1 MDTVDN
7 ILLYTE
13 NISKNFQGIKAVN
26 NVNFKI
32 YKNEIRALIGPN
44 GAGKTTTIKAIATLI
59 EATYGEIMLGETSV
73 LHQPEH
79 ARRMLGYMPD
89 FPPVYDDLRV
99 EEFCDLFAHAYGQSV
114 VERKEKVEK
123 ALAQTE
129 LTTKRRELCKSLSR
143 GMKQRALLAKTL
155 VHDPSV
161 MLLDEPGANLD
172 PKARIDMRK
181 LLRKLADEGKTIL
194 VSSHVLTEL
203 EDLCDEIGIM
213 RNGKMVVS
221 GSLEEITQSK
231 HTQRTLEI
239 ELLKSFP
246 ELPQWVEQ
254 HATLSGLKETNESK
268 THFQIIHSG
277 SREEVPEIL
286 SQIVGLGVEV
296 TSFTTRKSKVEDLF
310 LEIESGSS
318 SFDQDS

>member
-1 MDTVDN
+1 MIQVEDLKIHYGEFVAVDN
-7 ILLYTE
+7 L
-13 NISKNFQGIKAVN
+13 SFSVKKGSVFG
-26 NVNFKI
+26 
-32 YKNEIRALIGPN
+32 LIGPN

-59 EATYGEIMLGETSV
+59 EPTYGEIKLGDTSV
-73 LHQPEH
+73 LHEPEE
-79 ARRMLGYMPD
+79 ARSMLGYMPD

-99 EEFCDLFAHAYGQSV
+99 EEFCDLFAHAYGQSAT
-114 VERKEKVEK
+114 ERKEKVDL
-123 ALAQTE
+123 ALAQTD
-129 LTTKRRELCKSLSR
+129 LTDKRRDLCKSLSR

-172 PKARIDMRK
+172 PKARIDMRN
-181 LLRKLADEGKTIL
+181 LLRKLADQGKTIL

-213 RNGKMVVS
+213 RNGKMVVC

-277 SREEVPEIL
+277 SRKEVPEIL
-286 SQIVGLGVEV
+286 SQMIGLGVEV

>member
-1 MDTVDN
+1 MIQVEDLKIHYGEFVAVDN
-7 ILLYTE
+7 L
-13 NISKNFQGIKAVN
+13 SFSVKKGSVFG
-26 NVNFKI
+26 
-32 YKNEIRALIGPN
+32 LIGPN

-59 EATYGEIMLGETSV
+59 EPTYGEIKLGDTSV
-73 LHQPEH
+73 LHQPEE
-79 ARRMLGYMPD
+79 ARSMLGYMPD

-99 EEFCDLFAHAYGQSV
+99 EEFCDLFAHAYGQSAT
-114 VERKEKVEK
+114 ERKKKVDL
-123 ALAQTE
+123 ALAQTD
-129 LTTKRRELCKSLSR
+129 LTDKRKDLCKSLSR

-172 PKARIDMRK
+172 PKARIDMRN
-181 LLRKLADEGKTIL
+181 LLRKLADQGKTIL

-213 RNGKMVVS
+213 RNGKMVVC

-286 SQIVGLGVEV
+286 SQMIGLGVEV

>member
-1 MDTVDN
+1 MIQVEDLKIHYGEFVAVDN
-7 ILLYTE
+7 L
-13 NISKNFQGIKAVN
+13 SFSVKKGSVFG
-26 NVNFKI
+26 
-32 YKNEIRALIGPN
+32 LIGPN

-59 EATYGEIMLGETSV
+59 EPTYGEIKLGDTSV
-73 LHQPEH
+73 LHEPEE
-79 ARRMLGYMPD
+79 ARSMLGYMPD

-99 EEFCDLFAHAYGQSV
+99 EEFCDLFAHAYGQSAT
-114 VERKEKVEK
+114 ERKKKVDL
-123 ALAQTE
+123 ALAQTD
-129 LTTKRRELCKSLSR
+129 LTDKRKDLCKSLSR

-172 PKARIDMRK
+172 PKARIDMRN
-181 LLRKLADEGKTIL
+181 LLRKLADQGKTIL

-286 SQIVGLGVEV
+286 SQMIRLGVEV

>member
-1 MDTVDN
+1 MIQVQDLKIHYGEFVAVDN
-7 ILLYTE
+7 L
-13 NISKNFQGIKAVN
+13 SFSVKKGSVFG
-26 NVNFKI
+26 
-32 YKNEIRALIGPN
+32 LIGPN

-59 EATYGEIMLGETSV
+59 EPTYGEIKLGDTSV
-73 LHQPEH
+73 LHQPEE
-79 ARRMLGYMPD
+79 ARSMLGYMPD

-99 EEFCDLFAHAYGQSV
+99 DEFCDLFAHAYGQSAT
-114 VERKEKVEK
+114 ERKEKVDL
-123 ALAQTE
+123 ALAQTD
-129 LTTKRRELCKSLSR
+129 LTDKRRDLCKSLSR

-172 PKARIDMRK
+172 PKARIDMRN
-181 LLRKLADEGKTIL
+181 LLRKLADQGKTIL

-254 HATLSGLKETNESK
+254 YATLSGLKETNESK

-286 SQIVGLGVEV
+286 SQMVGLGVEV

>member
-1 MDTVDN
+1 MINVKDLKIHYGEFVAVDN
-7 ILLYTE
+7 LSFSVKPGTV
-13 NISKNFQGIKAVN
+13 FG
-26 NVNFKI
+26 
-32 YKNEIRALIGPN
+32 LIGPN

-59 EATYGEIMLGETSV
+59 EPTYGEIMLGETSV

-79 ARRMLGYMPD
+79 ARRVLGYMPD

-99 EEFCDLFAHAYGQSV
+99 EEFCDLFAHAYGQSI
-114 VERKEKVEK
+114 VERKERVEK

-129 LTTKRRELCKSLSR
+129 LTDKRRELCKSLSR

-172 PKARIDMRK
+172 PKARIDMRN

-203 EDLCDEIGIM
+203 QDLCDEIGIM
-213 RNGKMVVS
+213 RDGKMVVS
-221 GSLEEITQSK
+221 GSIEEITQRKNS
-231 HTQRTLEI
+231 TRTLEV
-239 ELLKSFP
+239 ELLETSPNFA
-246 ELPQWVEQ
+246 EWVNQWS
-254 HATLSGLKETNESK
+254 TLSELKQTQELKGQFEIT
-268 THFQIIHSG
+268 HSG
-277 SREEVPEIL
+277 DRKEIPEIL
-286 SQIVGLGVEV
+286 AQMIDDGLKV

-318 SFDQDS
+318 EFDQN

>member
-1 MDTVDN
+1 MIQVEDLKIHYGEFVAVDN
-7 ILLYTE
+7 L
-13 NISKNFQGIKAVN
+13 SFSVKKGSVFG
-26 NVNFKI
+26 
-32 YKNEIRALIGPN
+32 LIGPN

-59 EATYGEIMLGETSV
+59 EPTYGEIKLGDTSV
-73 LHQPEH
+73 LHQPEE
-79 ARRMLGYMPD
+79 ARSMLGYMPY

-99 EEFCDLFAHAYGQSV
+99 DEFCDLFAHAYGQSAT
-114 VERKEKVEK
+114 ERKKKVDL
-123 ALAQTE
+123 ALAQTD
-129 LTTKRRELCKSLSR
+129 LTDKRRHLCKSLSR

-155 VHDPSV
+155 VHNPLV

-172 PKARIDMRK
+172 PKARIDMRN
-181 LLRKLADEGKTIL
+181 LLRKLADQGKTIL

-213 RNGKMVVS
+213 RNGKMVVC

-286 SQIVGLGVEV
+286 SQMIGLGVEV

>member
-1 MDTVDN
+1 MIQVEDLKIHYGEFVAVDN
-7 ILLYTE
+7 L
-13 NISKNFQGIKAVN
+13 SFSVKKGSVFG
-26 NVNFKI
+26 
-32 YKNEIRALIGPN
+32 LIGPN

-59 EATYGEIMLGETSV
+59 EPTYGEIKLGDTSV
-73 LHQPEH
+73 LHQPEE
-79 ARRMLGYMPD
+79 ARSMLGYMPD

-99 EEFCDLFAHAYGQSV
+99 EEFCDLFAHAYGQSAT
-114 VERKEKVEK
+114 ERKEKVDL
-123 ALAQTE
+123 ALAQTD
-129 LTTKRRELCKSLSR
+129 LTDKRRDLCKSLSR

-172 PKARIDMRK
+172 PKARIDMRN
-181 LLRKLADEGKTIL
+181 LLRKLADQGKTIL

-213 RNGKMVVS
+213 RNGKMVVC

>member
-1 MDTVDN
+1 MIQVEDLKIHYGEFVAVDN
-7 ILLYTE
+7 L
-13 NISKNFQGIKAVN
+13 SFSVKKGSVFG
-26 NVNFKI
+26 
-32 YKNEIRALIGPN
+32 LIGPN

-59 EATYGEIMLGETSV
+59 EPTYGEIKLGDTSV
-73 LHQPEH
+73 LHQPEE
-79 ARRMLGYMPD
+79 ARSMLGYMPD

-99 EEFCDLFAHAYGQSV
+99 EEFCDLFAHAYGQSAT
-114 VERKEKVEK
+114 ERKEKVDL
-123 ALAQTE
+123 ALAQTD
-129 LTTKRRELCKSLSR
+129 LADKRRDLCKSLSR

-172 PKARIDMRK
+172 PKARIDMRN
-181 LLRKLADEGKTIL
+181 LLRKLADQGKTIL

-213 RNGKMVVS
+213 RNGKMVVC

-286 SQIVGLGVEV
+286 SQMVGLGVEV

>member
-1 MDTVDN
+1 MIQVEDLKIHYGEFVAVDN
-7 ILLYTE
+7 L
-13 NISKNFQGIKAVN
+13 SFSVKKGSVFG
-26 NVNFKI
+26 
-32 YKNEIRALIGPN
+32 LIGPN

-59 EATYGEIMLGETSV
+59 EPTYGEIKLGDTSV
-73 LHQPEH
+73 LHEPEE
-79 ARRMLGYMPD
+79 ARSMLGYMPD

-99 EEFCDLFAHAYGQSV
+99 EEFCDLFAHAYGQSAS
-114 VERKEKVEK
+114 ERKEKVDL
-123 ALAQTE
+123 ALAQTD
-129 LTTKRRELCKSLSR
+129 LTDKRKDLCKSLSR

-172 PKARIDMRK
+172 PKARIDMRN
-181 LLRKLADEGKTIL
+181 LLRKLADQGKTIL

-286 SQIVGLGVEV
+286 SHMVGLGVEV

>member
-1 MDTVDN
+1 MIQVEDLKIHYGEFVAVDN
-7 ILLYTE
+7 L
-13 NISKNFQGIKAVN
+13 SFSVKKGSVFG
-26 NVNFKI
+26 
-32 YKNEIRALIGPN
+32 LIGPN

-59 EATYGEIMLGETSV
+59 EPTYGEIKLGDTSV
-73 LHQPEH
+73 LHEPEE
-79 ARRMLGYMPD
+79 ARSMLGYMPD

-99 EEFCDLFAHAYGQSV
+99 DEFCDLFAHAYGQSAT
-114 VERKEKVEK
+114 ERKEKVDL
-123 ALAQTE
+123 ALAQTD
-129 LTTKRRELCKSLSR
+129 LTDKRRDLCKSLSR
-143 GMKQRALLAKTL
+143 GMKQRALLAKSL

-172 PKARIDMRK
+172 PKARIDMRN
-181 LLRKLADEGKTIL
+181 LLRKLADQGKTIL

-213 RNGKMVVS
+213 RNGKMVVC
-221 GSLEEITQSK
+221 GSLDEITQSK

-286 SQIVGLGVEV
+286 SQMIGLGVEV

>member
-1 MDTVDN
+1 MIQVQDLKIHYGEFVAVDN
-7 ILLYTE
+7 L
-13 NISKNFQGIKAVN
+13 SFSVKKGSVFG
-26 NVNFKI
+26 
-32 YKNEIRALIGPN
+32 LIGPN

-59 EATYGEIMLGETSV
+59 EPTYGEIKLGDTSV
-73 LHQPEH
+73 LHEPEE
-79 ARRMLGYMPD
+79 ARSMLGYMPD

-99 EEFCDLFAHAYGQSV
+99 EEFCDLFAHAYGQSAT
-114 VERKEKVEK
+114 ERKEKVDL
-123 ALAQTE
+123 ALAQTD
-129 LTTKRRELCKSLSR
+129 LTDKRRDLCKSLSR

-172 PKARIDMRK
+172 PKARIDMRN
-181 LLRKLADEGKTIL
+181 LLRKLADQGKTIL

-213 RNGKMVVS
+213 RNGKMVVC

-286 SQIVGLGVEV
+286 SQMIGLGVEV

>member
-1 MDTVDN
+1 MIQVQDLKIHYGEFVAVDN
-7 ILLYTE
+7 L
-13 NISKNFQGIKAVN
+13 SFSVKKGSVFG
-26 NVNFKI
+26 
-32 YKNEIRALIGPN
+32 LIGPN

-59 EATYGEIMLGETSV
+59 EPTYGEIKLGDTSV
-73 LHQPEH
+73 LHEPEE
-79 ARRMLGYMPD
+79 ARSMLGYMPD

-99 EEFCDLFAHAYGQSV
+99 EEFCDLFAHAYGQSAT
-114 VERKEKVEK
+114 ERKKKVDL
-123 ALAQTE
+123 ALAQTD
-129 LTTKRRELCKSLSR
+129 LTDKRKDLCKSLSR

-172 PKARIDMRK
+172 PKARIDMRN
-181 LLRKLADEGKTIL
+181 LLRKLADQGKTIL

-213 RNGKMVVS
+213 RNGKMVVC

-286 SQIVGLGVEV
+286 SQMIGLGVEV

>member
-1 MDTVDN
+1 MIQVEDLKIHYGEFVAVDN
-7 ILLYTE
+7 L
-13 NISKNFQGIKAVN
+13 SFSVKKGSVFG
-26 NVNFKI
+26 
-32 YKNEIRALIGPN
+32 LIGPN

-59 EATYGEIMLGETSV
+59 EPTYGEIKLGDTSV
-73 LHQPEH
+73 LHEPEE
-79 ARRMLGYMPD
+79 ARSMLGYMPD

-99 EEFCDLFAHAYGQSV
+99 EEFCDLFAHAYGQSAT
-114 VERKEKVEK
+114 ERKEKVDL
-123 ALAQTE
+123 ALAQTD
-129 LTTKRRELCKSLSR
+129 LTDKRKDLCKSLSR

-172 PKARIDMRK
+172 PKARIDMRN
-181 LLRKLADEGKTIL
+181 LLRKLADQGKTIL

-286 SQIVGLGVEV
+286 SQMVGLGVEL

>member
-1 MDTVDN
+1 MINVQDLKIHYGEFVAVDN
-7 ILLYTE
+7 LSFSVKPGTV
-13 NISKNFQGIKAVN
+13 FG
-26 NVNFKI
+26 
-32 YKNEIRALIGPN
+32 LIGPN

-59 EATYGEIMLGETSV
+59 EPTYGEIMLGKTSV

-114 VERKEKVEK
+114 DQRKENVEK

-129 LTTKRRELCKSLSR
+129 LTSKRKELCKSLSR

-172 PKARIDMRK
+172 PKARIDMRI

-203 EDLCDEIGIM
+203 QDLCDEIGIM

-221 GSLEEITQSK
+221 GTIEEITQRKQSS
-231 HTQRTLEI
+231 RTLEV
-239 ELLKSFP
+239 ELFEISPDLSEF
-246 ELPQWVEQ
+246 VEQ
-254 HATLSGLKETNESK
+254 WPTLSELRQTHESK
-268 THFQIIHSG
+268 AQFQITHSG
-277 SREEVPEIL
+277 DRKEITEIL
-286 SQIVGLGVEV
+286 SQMITSGVKI

-318 SFDQDS
+318 EFDQN

>member
-1 MDTVDN
+1 MIQVEDLKIHYGEFVAVDN
-7 ILLYTE
+7 L
-13 NISKNFQGIKAVN
+13 SFSVKKGSVFG
-26 NVNFKI
+26 
-32 YKNEIRALIGPN
+32 LIGPN

-59 EATYGEIMLGETSV
+59 EPTYGEIKLGDTSV
-73 LHQPEH
+73 LHQPEE
-79 ARRMLGYMPD
+79 ARSMLGYMPD

-99 EEFCDLFAHAYGQSV
+99 EEFCDLFAHAYGQSAT
-114 VERKEKVEK
+114 ERKEKVDL
-123 ALAQTE
+123 ALAQTD
-129 LTTKRRELCKSLSR
+129 LADKRRDLCKSLSR

-172 PKARIDMRK
+172 PKARIDMRN
-181 LLRKLADEGKTIL
+181 LLRKLADQGKTIL

-254 HATLSGLKETNESK
+254 HATLSGLKENNESK

-286 SQIVGLGVEV
+286 SQMIGLGVEV

>member
-1 MDTVDN
+1 MIQVEDLKIHYGEFVAVDN
-7 ILLYTE
+7 L
-13 NISKNFQGIKAVN
+13 SFSVKKGSVFG
-26 NVNFKI
+26 
-32 YKNEIRALIGPN
+32 LIGPN

-59 EATYGEIMLGETSV
+59 EPTYGEIKLGDTSV
-73 LHQPEH
+73 LHEPEE
-79 ARRMLGYMPD
+79 ARSMLGYMPD

-99 EEFCDLFAHAYGQSV
+99 EEFCDLFAHAYGQSAT
-114 VERKEKVEK
+114 ERKEKVDL
-123 ALAQTE
+123 ALAQTD
-129 LTTKRRELCKSLSR
+129 LTDKRRDLCKSLSR

-172 PKARIDMRK
+172 PKARIDMRN
-181 LLRKLADEGKTIL
+181 LLRKLADQGKTIL

>member
-1 MDTVDN
+1 MIQVEDLKIHYGEFVAVDN
-7 ILLYTE
+7 L
-13 NISKNFQGIKAVN
+13 SFSVKKGSVFG
-26 NVNFKI
+26 
-32 YKNEIRALIGPN
+32 LIGPN

-59 EATYGEIMLGETSV
+59 EPTYGEIKLGDTSV
-73 LHQPEH
+73 LHEPEE
-79 ARRMLGYMPD
+79 ARSMLGYMPD

-99 EEFCDLFAHAYGQSV
+99 EEFCDLFAHAYGQSAT
-114 VERKEKVEK
+114 ERKKKVDL
-123 ALAQTE
+123 ALAQTD
-129 LTTKRRELCKSLSR
+129 LADKRRDLCKSLSR

-172 PKARIDMRK
+172 PKARIDMRN
-181 LLRKLADEGKTIL
+181 LLRKLADQGKTIL

-286 SQIVGLGVEV
+286 SQMIGLGVEV

>member
-1 MDTVDN
+1 MIQVEDLKIHYGEFVAVDN
-7 ILLYTE
+7 L
-13 NISKNFQGIKAVN
+13 SFSVKKGSVFG
-26 NVNFKI
+26 
-32 YKNEIRALIGPN
+32 LIGPN

-59 EATYGEIMLGETSV
+59 EPTYGEIKLGDTSV
-73 LHQPEH
+73 LHQPEE
-79 ARRMLGYMPD
+79 ARSMLGYMPD

-99 EEFCDLFAHAYGQSV
+99 EEFCDLFAHAYGQSAT
-114 VERKEKVEK
+114 ERKEKVDL
-123 ALAQTE
+123 ALAQTD
-129 LTTKRRELCKSLSR
+129 LADKRRDLCKSLSR

-172 PKARIDMRK
+172 PKARIDMRN
-181 LLRKLADEGKTIL
+181 LLRKLADQGKTIL

-213 RNGKMVVS
+213 RNGKMVVC

-286 SQIVGLGVEV
+286 SQMIGLGVEV

>member
-1 MDTVDN
+1 MIQVEDLKIHYGEFVAVDN
-7 ILLYTE
+7 L
-13 NISKNFQGIKAVN
+13 SFFVKKGSVFG
-26 NVNFKI
+26 
-32 YKNEIRALIGPN
+32 LIGPN
-44 GAGKTTTIKAIATLI
+44 GAGKTSTIKAIATLI
-59 EATYGEIMLGETSV
+59 EPTYGEIKLGDTSV
-73 LHQPEH
+73 LHEPEE
-79 ARRMLGYMPD
+79 ARSMLGYMPD

-99 EEFCDLFAHAYGQSV
+99 DEFCDLFAHAYGQSAT
-114 VERKEKVEK
+114 ERKEKVDR
-123 ALAQTE
+123 ALAQTG
-129 LTTKRRELCKSLSR
+129 LTDKGRHLCKSLSR

-172 PKARIDMRK
+172 PKARIDMRN
-181 LLRKLADEGKTIL
+181 LLRKLADQGKTIL

-221 GSLEEITQSK
+221 GSLEEITQGK

-239 ELLKSFP
+239 ELLRSFP
-246 ELPQWVEQ
+246 ELPEWVEQ

-277 SREEVPEIL
+277 SREEVPAIL
-286 SQIVGLGVEV
+286 SQMIGLGVEV
-296 TSFTTRKSKVEDLF
+296 ASFTTRKSKVEDLF

>member
-1 MDTVDN
+1 MIQVEDLKIHYGEFVAVDN
-7 ILLYTE
+7 L
-13 NISKNFQGIKAVN
+13 SFSVKKGSVFG
-26 NVNFKI
+26 
-32 YKNEIRALIGPN
+32 LIGPN

-59 EATYGEIMLGETSV
+59 EPTYGEIKLGDTSV
-73 LHQPEH
+73 LHEPEE
-79 ARRMLGYMPD
+79 ARSMLGYMPD

-99 EEFCDLFAHAYGQSV
+99 EEFCDLFAHAYGQSAT
-114 VERKEKVEK
+114 ERKEKVDL
-123 ALAQTE
+123 ALAQTD
-129 LTTKRRELCKSLSR
+129 LKDKRRDLCKSLSR

-172 PKARIDMRK
+172 PKARIDMRN
-181 LLRKLADEGKTIL
+181 LLRKLADQGKTIL

-213 RNGKMVVS
+213 RNGKMVVC

-286 SQIVGLGVEV
+286 SQMVGLGVEV

>member
-1 MDTVDN
+1 MIQVEDLKIHYGEFVAVDN
-7 ILLYTE
+7 L
-13 NISKNFQGIKAVN
+13 SFSVKKGSVFG
-26 NVNFKI
+26 
-32 YKNEIRALIGPN
+32 LIGPN

-59 EATYGEIMLGETSV
+59 EPTYGEIKLGDTSV
-73 LHQPEH
+73 LHEPEE
-79 ARRMLGYMPD
+79 ARSMLGYMPD

-99 EEFCDLFAHAYGQSV
+99 EEFCDLFAHAYGQSAT
-114 VERKEKVEK
+114 ERKEKVDL
-123 ALAQTE
+123 ALAQTD
-129 LTTKRRELCKSLSR
+129 LADKRRDLCKSLSR

-172 PKARIDMRK
+172 PKARIDMRN
-181 LLRKLADEGKTIL
+181 LLRKLADQGKTIL

-286 SQIVGLGVEV
+286 SQMIRLGVEV

>member
-1 MDTVDN
+1 MIQVQDLKIHYGNFVAVDN
-7 ILLYTE
+7 LSFSVKPGTV
-13 NISKNFQGIKAVN
+13 FG
-26 NVNFKI
+26 
-32 YKNEIRALIGPN
+32 LIGPN

-59 EATYGEIMLGETSV
+59 EPTYGEIMLGETSV

-129 LTTKRRELCKSLSR
+129 LTTKRGDLCKSLSR

-172 PKARIDMRK
+172 PKARIHMRK
-181 LLRKLADEGKTIL
+181 LLRKLADQGKTIL

-203 EDLCDEIGIM
+203 QDLCDEIGIM

-221 GSLEEITQSK
+221 GSIEEITQRRQS
-231 HTQRTLEI
+231 TRTLEI
-239 ELLKSFP
+239 ELLEVSSKLS
-246 ELPQWVEQ
+246 EVLEQ
-254 HATLSGLKETNESK
+254 CPTLFGLKQIHESK
-268 THFQIIHSG
+268 LHYEISHSG
-277 SREEVPEIL
+277 DHQEIPEIL
-286 SQIVGLGVEV
+286 ALLITNGFKI
-296 TSFTTRKSKVEDLF
+296 TSFSIRKSKVEDLF
-310 LEIESGSS
+310 LEIESGSTE
-318 SFDQDS
+318 FDQN

>member
-1 MDTVDN
+1 MIQVEDLKIHYGEFVAVDN
-7 ILLYTE
+7 L
-13 NISKNFQGIKAVN
+13 SFSVKKGSVFG
-26 NVNFKI
+26 
-32 YKNEIRALIGPN
+32 LIGPN

-59 EATYGEIMLGETSV
+59 EPTYGEIKLGDTSV
-73 LHQPEH
+73 LHEPEE
-79 ARRMLGYMPD
+79 ARSMLGYMPD

-99 EEFCDLFAHAYGQSV
+99 EEFCDLFAHAYGQSAT
-114 VERKEKVEK
+114 ERKKKVDL
-123 ALAQTE
+123 ALAQTD
-129 LTTKRRELCKSLSR
+129 LTDKRKDLCKSLSR

-172 PKARIDMRK
+172 PKARIDMRN
-181 LLRKLADEGKTIL
+181 LLRKLADQGKTIL

-213 RNGKMVVS
+213 RNGKMVVC

-286 SQIVGLGVEV
+286 SQMVGLGVEV

>member
-1 MDTVDN
+1 MIQVEDLKIHYGEFVAVDN
-7 ILLYTE
+7 L
-13 NISKNFQGIKAVN
+13 SFSVKKGSVFG
-26 NVNFKI
+26 
-32 YKNEIRALIGPN
+32 LIGPN

-59 EATYGEIMLGETSV
+59 EPTYGEIKLGDTSV
-73 LHQPEH
+73 LHGPEE
-79 ARRMLGYMPD
+79 ARSMLGYMPD

-99 EEFCDLFAHAYGQSV
+99 EEFCDLFAHAYGQSAT
-114 VERKEKVEK
+114 ERKEKVDL
-123 ALAQTE
+123 ALAQTD
-129 LTTKRRELCKSLSR
+129 LTDKRKDLCKSLSR

-172 PKARIDMRK
+172 PKARIDMRN
-181 LLRKLADEGKTIL
+181 LLRKLADQGKTIL

-213 RNGKMVVS
+213 RNGKMVVC

-286 SQIVGLGVEV
+286 SQMIGLGVEV

>member
-1 MDTVDN
+1 MIQVQDLKIHYGDFVAVDN
-7 ILLYTE
+7 LSFSVKPGTV
-13 NISKNFQGIKAVN
+13 FG
-26 NVNFKI
+26 
-32 YKNEIRALIGPN
+32 LIGPN

-59 EATYGEIMLGETSV
+59 EPTYGEIMLGETSV

-213 RNGKMVVS
+213 RNGKMVVC
-221 GSLEEITQSK
+221 GSLDEITQSK

-239 ELLKSFP
+239 ELLRSFP
-246 ELPQWVEQ
+246 ELPEWVEQ

-286 SQIVGLGVEV
+286 SQMIGLGVEV

>member
-1 MDTVDN
+1 MIQVEDLKIHYGEFVAVDN
-7 ILLYTE
+7 L
-13 NISKNFQGIKAVN
+13 SFSVKKGSVFG
-26 NVNFKI
+26 
-32 YKNEIRALIGPN
+32 LIGPN

-59 EATYGEIMLGETSV
+59 EPTYGEIKLGDTSV
-73 LHQPEH
+73 LHQPEE
-79 ARRMLGYMPD
+79 ARSMLGYMPD

-99 EEFCDLFAHAYGQSV
+99 EEFCDLFAHAYGQSAT
-114 VERKEKVEK
+114 ERKEKVDL
-123 ALAQTE
+123 ALAQTD
-129 LTTKRRELCKSLSR
+129 LTDKRRDLCKSLSR

-172 PKARIDMRK
+172 PKARIDMRN
-181 LLRKLADEGKTIL
+181 LLRKLADQGKTIL

-213 RNGKMVVS
+213 RNGKMVVC

-246 ELPQWVEQ
+246 ELPHWVEQ

-286 SQIVGLGVEV
+286 SQMIGLGVEV

>member
-1 MDTVDN
+1 MIQVEDLKIHYGEFVAVDN
-7 ILLYTE
+7 L
-13 NISKNFQGIKAVN
+13 SFSVKKGSVFG
-26 NVNFKI
+26 
-32 YKNEIRALIGPN
+32 LIGPN

-59 EATYGEIMLGETSV
+59 EPTYGEIKLGDTSV
-73 LHQPEH
+73 LHQPEE
-79 ARRMLGYMPD
+79 ARSMLGYMPD

-99 EEFCDLFAHAYGQSV
+99 EEFCDLFAHAYGQSAT
-114 VERKEKVEK
+114 ERKEKVDL
-123 ALAQTE
+123 ALAQTD
-129 LTTKRRELCKSLSR
+129 LADKRRDLCKSLSR

-172 PKARIDMRK
+172 PKARIDMRN
-181 LLRKLADEGKTIL
+181 LLRKLADQGKTIL

-213 RNGKMVVS
+213 RNGKMVVC